1 MSETGGEADTAIT
14 IPLFV
19 EELHWYPM
27 KAFAIRI
34 LGVVT
39 WIRRV
44 EKTESSPN
52 NQGKLLTEMHK

>member
-1 MSETGGEADTAIT
+1 MSEAGGEADTAIT

-19 EELHWYPM
+19 EEPHWYPM
-27 KAFAIRI
+27 KAFAILI

-44 EKTESSPN
+44 DKTETSPN
-52 NQGKLLTEMHK
+52 NQGKIHNGNA